1 MTATA
6 ELVHTGRTTIVVQT
20 DLRDDD
26 GHLVARTLQTQAV
39 LRRVAAR
46 PPPPERRAALHSPPR
61 WRTTTTT
68 TTTSIRREHV
78 EDVEL
83 DDEAARAAAELE
95 VRRRLAL
102 AQIRQYGDPVLR
114 MRAPE
119 VTEFD
124 DELRRV
130 TERMIALMHEAAGV
144 GLAATQVGVLRRVF
158 VFHDDGED
166 HVLVNPVITKSGKAV
181 EVDEEGCLSL
191 GPVRVDVERPVEVTI
206 EGRDASGEPVSYLA
220 RGPCRAGRPARAR
233 PSRRDADHRP
243 HRPGIAARGAP
254 RPPAEARALEVSLM

>member
-1 MTATA
+1 MAHDHDHDDH
-6 ELVHTGRTTIVVQT
+6 EHGDDVV
-20 DLRDDD
+20 
-26 GHLVARTLQTQAV
+26 
-39 LRRVAAR
+39 
-46 PPPPERRAALHSPPR
+46 P
-61 WRTTTTT
+61 
-68 TTTSIRREHV
+68 
-78 EDVEL
+78 
-83 DDEAARAAAELE
+83 DDEAERAAAELE

-114 MRAPE
+114 MRAAE

-166 HVLVNPVITKSGKAV
+166 HVLVNPVLSAQSKTV

-206 EGRDASGEPVSYLA
+206 EGRDASGEPVSFSLEGLPARVVQHELDHLDGKLIIDRTDQESRREALRVLRPRLVLA
-220 RGPCRAGRPARAR
+220 R
-233 PSRRDADHRP
+233 
-243 HRPGIAARGAP
+243 
-254 RPPAEARALEVSLM
+254 